1 MLERMADAAG
11 YGVAHVDVRHA
22 GTGSSSLDAAV
33 GDLFGGD
40 RYVGAFA
47 GGIAG
52 ASDGAGQND
61 ITVHGISL

>member
-1 MLERMADAAG
+1 
-11 YGVAHVDVRHA
+11 
-22 GTGSSSLDAAV
+22 
-33 GDLFGGD
+33 
-40 RYVGAFA
+40 VGAFA